1 MWDIQPGNGT
11 TVANKTIIKCNAKE
25 FDVTET
31 TGIALVEKL
40 KAIARENSIGKFDIF
55 DDTGKSLSSADV
67 ENGNFSS
74 PLSIVR
80 FNVAAA

>member
-1 MWDIQPGNGT
+1 MWDIQPGGGEA
-11 TVANKTIIKCNAKE
+11 VANKTIIKCNAKE
-25 FDVTET
+25 FDLTET

-55 DDTGKSLSSADV
+55 DATGQSLSSSDV
-67 ENGNFSS
+67 ENGSFTS

-80 FNVAAA
+80 FNVAA

>member
-1 MWDIQPGNGT
+1 MWNLSGDGDGQA
-11 TVANKTIIKCNAKE
+11 VANKTIIKCNAKE

-40 KAIARENSIGKFDIF
+40 KAIARENQIGKFDIY
-55 DDTGKSLSSADV
+55 DSEGKSLSSSDV
-67 ENGNFSS
+67 ENGSFTS

-80 FNVAAA
+80 FNVAA

>member
-1 MWDIQPGNGT
+1 MWDLSGNGEA
-11 TVANKTIIKCNAKE
+11 VSPKTIIKCNTKE
-25 FDVTET
+25 YDVTET

-55 DDTGKSLSSADV
+55 DATGQSLSSSDV
-67 ENGNFSS
+67 ENGSFTS

>member
-1 MWDIQPGNGT
+1 MWNLSGNGEA
-11 TVANKTIIKCNAKE
+11 VANKTIIKCNTKE

-40 KAIARENSIGKFDIF
+40 KAIARDNQIGKFDIF
-55 DDTGKSLSSADV
+55 DSTGKSLSSADV
-67 ENGNFSS
+67 ENGDFAS

-80 FNVAAA
+80 FNVAA